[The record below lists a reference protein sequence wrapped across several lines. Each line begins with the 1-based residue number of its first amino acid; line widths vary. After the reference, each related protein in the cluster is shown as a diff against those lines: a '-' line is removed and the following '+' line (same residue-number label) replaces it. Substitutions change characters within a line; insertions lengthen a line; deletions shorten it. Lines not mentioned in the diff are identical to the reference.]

1 MILIEK
7 CYEAV
12 VLSLEFIAYSDQFAR
27 LNSFLKHHTIVN
39 IRVDLTQRFIW
50 RSGDMSQAMRSM
62 IQKYNVPG
70 PRYTSYPTVPY
81 WQEVDFSLQAW
92 QDSLKQSFLQSNQSE
107 GISLYIHL
115 PYCESLC
122 TFCGCHKQVT
132 KRHEVEQPYIQAVLK
147 EWDLYCQLLV
157 EKPLIKEIHLGGG
170 TPTFFS
176 PEHLTQLIEGI
187 LAQANVA
194 PEHEFSFE
202 GHPNN
207 TTQKHLQALYDVGF
221 RRVSYGVQD
230 YNENVQ
236 KAIHRIQPFEH
247 VQKATAWA
255 REIGYTSVSHDL
267 VFGLPFQS
275 LEDVL
280 NTIDQTH
287 RLRPDRLALYS
298 YAHVPWIKG
307 NGQRGFKDA
316 DVPKDELK
324 RQCYEE
330 AKHKLLEHGYHEI
343 GMDHFALDSDGMYQ
357 AFRQGALHRNF
368 MGYTASKTQ
377 VMIGLGVS
385 SISDSWY
392 SFAQNEKKIED
403 YYARLAAN
411 EIPVV
416 KGHILNV
423 EDLKVRQHILNLMCR
438 FTTSWADVEM
448 QFAEIDEVL
457 VQLAEMAQDGLI
469 EIQDTSVTVLEKG
482 KPFVRN
488 ICMAFDLRLKRKMPE
503 SRIFSMT
510 I

>member
-1 MILIEK
+1 MSVQ
-7 CYEAV
+7 AT
-12 VLSLEFIAYSDQFAR
+12 SL
-27 LNSFLKHHTIVN
+27 
-39 IRVDLTQRFIW
+39 
-50 RSGDMSQAMRSM
+50 

-81 WQEVDFSLQAW
+81 WEEQYFSLEQW
-92 QDSLKQSFLQSNQSE
+92 KQTLKRSFAESNQKE

-115 PYCESLC
+115 PFCESLC
-122 TFCGCHKQVT
+122 TFCGCHKRVT

-147 EWDLYCQLLV
+147 EWDLYCELLE
-157 EKPLIKEIHLGGG
+157 EKPMIKEIHLGGG

-176 PEHLTQLIEGI
+176 VEHLTQLIKGI
-187 LAQANVA
+187 LAKAEIA

-207 TTQKHLQALYDVGF
+207 TTYEHLQGLYDLGF

-230 YNENVQ
+230 YNETVQ
-236 KAIHRIQPFEH
+236 KAIHRIQPYEN
-247 VQKATAWA
+247 VKQVTEWA
-255 REIGYTSVSHDL
+255 REIGYTSISHDL

-275 LEDVL
+275 LDDVL
-280 NTIDQTH
+280 TTIGQTNT
-287 RLRPDRLALYS
+287 LMPDRLALYS

-316 DVPKDELK
+316 DVPKDEIK

-330 AKHKLLEHGYHEI
+330 GKKKLLAHGYHEI
-343 GMDHFALDSDGMYQ
+343 GMDHFALESDSMYQ
-357 AFRQGALHRNF
+357 AFKEGSLHRNF

-377 VMIGLGVS
+377 VMIGLGIS

-392 SFAQNEKKIED
+392 SFAQNVKTIEE
-403 YYARLAAN
+403 YYECLEQN

-416 KGHILNV
+416 KGHVLSQ
-423 EDLKVRQHILNLMCR
+423 EDLIIRKHILNLMCS
-438 FTTSWADVEM
+438 FTTSLADEHM
-448 QFAEIDEVL
+448 QFAEIDAVL
-457 VQLAEMAQDGLI
+457 EQLKEMSQDQLI
-469 EIQDTSVTVLEKG
+469 KIVDSSVTILEKG

-503 SRIFSMT
+503 NRIFSMT